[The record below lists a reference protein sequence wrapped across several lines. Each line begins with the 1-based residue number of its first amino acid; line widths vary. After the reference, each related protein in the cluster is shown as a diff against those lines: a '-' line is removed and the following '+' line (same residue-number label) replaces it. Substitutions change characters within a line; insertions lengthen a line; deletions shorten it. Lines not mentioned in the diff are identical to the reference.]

1 MLTFRQKRREKFA
14 YAKERRKEMRVPN
27 CREDE
32 AYNEKYLNDEDARFL
47 KGYDWAVENALNLLN
62 NTSTYEEL
70 EQLLDPNK
78 AIVNL
83 DKEEIVKNALADWL
97 EGERDMLITSMID
110 NMDDTEYEAIKAR
123 VDAE

>member
-1 MLTFRQKRREKFA
+1 ML
-14 YAKERRKEMRVPN
+14 VPN
-27 CREDE
+27 CRTDE
-32 AYNEKYLNDEDARFL
+32 SYNEKYLNAEDARFL

-62 NTSTYEEL
+62 NTSAYEEL

-83 DKEEIVKNALADWL
+83 DKEDIVRSALADWL

-110 NMDDTEYEAIKAR
+110 HMDEKEYEAIKAS
-123 VDAE
+123 VDAK